1 LPSGY
6 DQDSY
11 LPPAD
16 QRFPQKAGFFL
27 TLNLFRGLGDTD
39 DGGGFDFLGAFL
51 GVLFPRMGAPK
62 FENKGEIKFP
72 GFPEQ
77 FLLLGGAQ
85 FMEVVKNMIL
95 IEFPEERK
103 RFSSIHGVIIGEK
116 SQDRKAEA
124 GETHSA
130 KR

>member
-1 LPSGY
+1 
-6 DQDSY
+6 
-11 LPPAD
+11 
-16 QRFPQKAGFFL
+16 
-27 TLNLFRGLGDTD
+27 LGDTD

-51 GVLFPRMGAPK
+51 GVLFPRRGAPK
-62 FENKGEIKFP
+62 FENKGKIEFP

-77 FLLLGGAQ
+77 FLLLGRAQ